1 MPTDF
6 DRFENELLTR
16 PGVKKEFEALTPKYA
31 VIRDLIQRRNELH
44 LSQRDLAK
52 MVGTRQPAISRL
64 EAGDNNTRI
73 ETLIKVAD
81 ALGLQF
87 ALTPKIHPSRTA
99 ARRS

>member
-6 DRFENELLTR
+6 NQFETELLNK
-16 PGVKKEFEALTPKYA
+16 PGIKTEYEALAPKYA
-31 VIRDLIQRRNELH
+31 VICDLIQRRSELH

-87 ALTPKIHPSRTA
+87 ALTPKNCNPRAA